1 MTDIKILVDADAC
14 PVKSIIVE
22 QAKKRNIPVIMI
34 CDTSHQLNDGYSTVF
49 TVDKGRDSADLKLI
63 SLLNSSDIVV
73 TQDYGVAAMALSKNA
88 RAINQNGLIYD
99 KNNIDQL
106 LFERHM
112 AQKARR
118 NGGKASNCKKR
129 TKQDDDA
136 FEAAFISLLIQE
148 DKNV

>member
-1 MTDIKILVDADAC
+1 MADSKILVDADAC

-22 QAKKRNIPVIMI
+22 QAKIRNIPVIMI
-34 CDTSHQLNDGYSTVF
+34 CDTSHRLNDGYSTVF

-63 SLLNSSDIVV
+63 SLLKSSDIVV

-99 KNNIDQL
+99 VNNINQL

-112 AQKARR
+112 AQKVRR
-118 NGGKASNCKKR
+118 NGGKASNFKKR

-136 FEAAFISLLIQE
+136 FESAFISLLKQE
-148 DKNV
+148 DSNG